1 MNKIQW
7 FFMSDYDRLMYTI
20 KLAQKYKLKID
31 LLNGVVL
38 DFSNNTIKQGVNY
51 KKLAKKSQLHNWR
64 W

>member
-7 FFMSDYDRLMYTI
+7 FFMSDYDRLIYTI
-20 KLAQKYKLKID
+20 KMAEKHKLKID
-31 LLNGVVL
+31 LLNGIVL